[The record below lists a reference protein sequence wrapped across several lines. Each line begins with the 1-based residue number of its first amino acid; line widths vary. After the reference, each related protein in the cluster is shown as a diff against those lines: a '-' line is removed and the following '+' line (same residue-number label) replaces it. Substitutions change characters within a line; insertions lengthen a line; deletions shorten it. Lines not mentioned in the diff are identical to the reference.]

1 MLQISSLKKSF
12 DGFQAVR
19 DANLSVG
26 KGEVV
31 AVIGPNGAG
40 KTTLFNLITGQVRP
54 DDGSIRF
61 QGEEIGGLPPHRI
74 CRKGI
79 SRSFQIVNIFSRM
92 TVFENVQ
99 AAVLCRQRQTLNLFS
114 PSRKLAV
121 RETEEILQAMGLA
134 DQRDTVCG
142 LLSHGDQKVLEM
154 AVSLGTA
161 PRLLILDEPTA
172 GMSGEE
178 TATALA
184 LMKHLARDLGM
195 TILFCEHD
203 MEMVF
208 SFADRI
214 MVMQQGTSI
223 VQGPPDE
230 VRGNQQVRDAYLGGQ
245 G

>member
-1 MLQISSLKKSF
+1 MLQIASLRKSF
-12 DGFQAVR
+12 DGFQAVK
-19 DANLSVG
+19 DANLAVNR
-26 KGEVV
+26 GEVV

-54 DDGSIRF
+54 DGGSIRF
-61 QGEEIGGLPPHRI
+61 QGEEIGGLAPHRI

-79 SRSFQIVNIFSRM
+79 SRSFQVVKIFSRM

-99 AAVLCRQRQTLNLFS
+99 TAVLARQGQAGSLFA
-114 PSRKLAV
+114 PAGRRAV
-121 RETEEILQAMGLA
+121 RETEEILAAMGLG
-134 DQRDTVCG
+134 DKRDVVCG

-154 AVSLGTA
+154 AISLGTD

-178 TATALA
+178 TAVAIA
-184 LMKHLARDLGM
+184 LMRRLAGELGL

-203 MEMVF
+203 VEMVF

-214 MVMQQGTSI
+214 MVMQQGVSI
-223 VQGPPDE
+223 TQGTPAE
-230 VRGNQQVRDAYLGGQ
+230 VRRNAQVRDAYLGGQ
-245 G
+245 S

>member
-1 MLQISSLKKSF
+1 LLQIASLRKSF
-12 DGFQAVR
+12 GGFQAVK
-19 DANLSVG
+19 DANLSVD

-40 KTTLFNLITGQVRP
+40 KTTLFNLITGQIRP
-54 DDGSIRF
+54 DGGSIRF

-99 AAVLCRQRQTLNLFS
+99 AAVLARQRRTMNLFS
-114 PSRKLAV
+114 PARNLAV
-121 RETEEILQAMGLA
+121 RETEEILEAMGLG
-134 DQRDTVCG
+134 DRRDAVCG

-154 AVSLGTA
+154 AVSLGA
-161 PRLLILDEPTA
+161 DPRLLILDEPTA
-172 GMSGEE
+172 GMSVEE
-178 TATALA
+178 TGTAIA
-184 LMKHLARDLGM
+184 LMKRMSKELGL

-208 SFADRI
+208 NFADRI
-214 MVMQQGTSI
+214 MVMQLGSSI
-223 VQGPPDE
+223 VQGLPED
-230 VRGNQQVRDAYLGGQ
+230 VRRNPRVRDAYLGGHA
-245 G
+245 